1 MTRSFACRFAVLLLA
16 AATAHAMH
24 VQHGK
29 EEHSAPPTVTVG
41 QTAVHVL
48 APHVLRV
55 THVPDGGSESD
66 RHVSLVARAEWP
78 KFDDWNST
86 EDDESVTI
94 STALIRVVVDK
105 ETGLAKFYS
114 NGAGSRNTA
123 VPLLSESGHMFTPTT
138 DLGKATYVV
147 EQTWTPGDPDEALF
161 GGGEFQNGIINFKN
175 APIQLVQFNTEA
187 IVPNFVSTTGYG
199 ILWDNYAWSYLNPAD
214 PKSALQF
221 KFETPGTGVASFV
234 PASSGVHHFY
244 IDTCPGSFG
253 CGMGKTLSLSITD
266 GTEKIDIVDWQQLSN
281 LPNSITGRAK
291 LIKDKMYEIHF
302 HLDGFSDGDFGS
314 TLHPPVLVQ
323 RPDYGK
329 TVLRSM
335 VGNIIDYYFTYA
347 DGTMDSAISGYRDIT
362 GPAPLYPLWVY
373 GFWQCREHYATQQ
386 EVLDAAHGFRNRSIP
401 VDNIVQDWHYWGDLG
416 WGPQWDP
423 KVYPDPK
430 AMVAE
435 LKSINFQLMVSVWSK
450 YDNNTYFFKDMTSK
464 GQMLNGTDYYDPWNS
479 AAREQFYQYSK
490 KAHFDIGV
498 AALWLDATE
507 PENFPNRDKNTAL
520 GSGNALFNTYSLMT
534 TKAITDG
541 LKRDYSGEQGA
552 RPFSLTRSS
561 FAGQQR
567 SGAALWSGDTSG
579 AWDSLRRQVSAS
591 LNYQMSGIPY
601 WSQDIGGFF
610 RPDDQYTSS
619 DYRDMLVRWFHF
631 GAFVPIYRVH
641 GGASHTEPWH
651 YGGDV
656 MERINA
662 TNNLRYRMLPYT
674 YSGFARV
681 QNEGYTMQRAMVLAY
696 GADWANVGDQFMWG
710 EDILV
715 APVVTQADNKA
726 NSRNLMFPPGL
737 WYNFWTGDTVHS
749 TNLKLLRVPAPIDA
763 SPIYVRAG
771 AILPLGPL
779 KQYTTEKLA
788 DPLEVRIYAGADGFF
803 SLYEDDGLSANAPA
817 SKIAFHWDDAIRLLT
832 VDARVGSF
840 QGMLNTRTFQIVMVG
855 SNSAGGHGTGVGPCS
870 TPDKVVTYDGSKLKV
885 QF

>member
-1 MTRSFACRFAVLLLA
+1 MIFHVNVFLSVLLVLTACA
-16 AATAHAMH
+16 AA
-24 VQHGK
+24 V
-29 EEHSAPPTVTVG
+29 PPVVTVG
-41 QTAVHVL
+41 RTRVHIC

-55 THVPDGGSESD
+55 THVPEGGSEAD
-66 RHVSLVARAEWP
+66 RLVSLVAKADWP
-78 KFDDWNST
+78 EFDSWNTTDSSR
-86 EDDESVTI
+86 SVIVQTD
-94 STALIRVVVDK
+94 LVRVVIAKD
-105 ETGLAKFYS
+105 TGLATFYS
-114 NGAGSRNTA
+114 TAGGAGA
-123 VPLLSESGHMFTPTT
+123 GAGPLLSESSTTFLPTT
-138 DLGKATYVV
+138 DLGHETYVV
-147 EQTWTPGDPDEALF
+147 EQQWTSGDKDEALY

-187 IVPNFVSTTGYG
+187 IVPQFVSTSGYG

-214 PKSALQF
+214 PKSALRF
-221 KFETPGTGVASFV
+221 DASGAAALTPTA
-234 PASSGVHHFY
+234 SGVHHFY
-244 IDTCPGSFG
+244 IDACPDSFG
-253 CGMGKTLSLSITD
+253 CGMGKTLSLSVTD
-266 GTEKIDIVDWQQLSN
+266 GTETFRVVDWQQLSN
-281 LPNSITGRAK
+281 LPNSITGRATLK
-291 LIKDKMYEIHF
+291 AGQTYQVHF
-302 HLDGFSDGDFGS
+302 HYDGFGDNNNG
-314 TLHPPVLVQ
+314 TAPPVLIS

-335 VGNIIDYYFTYA
+335 IGNLVDYYFTYS
-347 DGTMDSAISGYRDIT
+347 DGTMDSAISAYRDIT
-362 GPAPLYPLWVY
+362 GPASLYPLWVY
-373 GFWQCREHYATQQ
+373 GFWQCREHYASQQ
-386 EVLDAAHGFRNRSIP
+386 EVLDAARGFRNRSIP

-450 YDNNTYFFKDMTSK
+450 YDTDTFFFKDMTSK
-464 GQMLNGTDYYDPWNS
+464 GQMLNGTDYYDAWNA

-520 GSGNALFNTYSLMT
+520 GSGNAVFNSYSLMT

-541 LKRDYSGEQGA
+541 LRRDYAEAQGA

-561 FAGQQR
+561 FAGQQ
-567 SGAALWSGDTSG
+567 SVGAALWSGDTSG

-610 RPDDQYTSS
+610 RPTDQYTSS
-619 DYRDMLVRWFHF
+619 DYHDLLVRWFHF
-631 GAFVPIYRVH
+631 GVFVPIYRVH
-641 GGASHTEPWH
+641 GGGSHTEPWH
-651 YGGDV
+651 YGDV
-656 MERINA
+656 VMARINA

-696 GADWANVGDQFMWG
+696 GVDWADVADQFMWG

-715 APVVTQADNKA
+715 APVVRRADNDA
-726 NSRNLMFPPGL
+726 RSRTVSFPPGL
-737 WYNFWTGDTVHS
+737 WYNFWTAGTVTS
-749 TNLKLLRVPAPIDA
+749 SNLNPVLTPAPIDT
-763 SPIYVRAG
+763 SPLFVRAG

-779 KQYTTEKLA
+779 MQFTTEKSA
-788 DPLEVRIYAGADGFF
+788 DPLEVRIYAGADGKF
-803 SLYEDDGLSANAPA
+803 SLFEDDGASADAPA
-817 SKIAFHWDDAIRLLT
+817 STIAFHWDDTKRVLK

-840 QGMLNTRTFQIVMVG
+840 DGMLKTRTFQVVLVG
-855 SNSAGGHGTGVGPCS
+855 SASSPAHGAGMMPCDV
-870 TPDKVVTYDGSKLKV
+870 PDKVVKYDGSELEV
-885 QF
+885 HF